1 MMDNIPNL
9 RLEVLI
15 DYVLTKRN
23 VCNGETATEDGID
36 DIEEN
41 VATNSADKINIAQ
54 PEELMRNIFMLTKDQ
69 MLEAH
74 LDQEKFMVI
83 GF

>member
-23 VCNGETATEDGID
+23 VCTATKLTI
-36 DIEEN
+36 IE
-41 VATNSADKINIAQ
+41 ILI
-54 PEELMRNIFMLTKDQ
+54 
-69 MLEAH
+69 
-74 LDQEKFMVI
+74 MV
-83 GF
+83 

>member
-23 VCNGETATEDGID
+23 VCI
-36 DIEEN
+36 
-41 VATNSADKINIAQ
+41 VYSINITSSR
-54 PEELMRNIFMLTKDQ
+54 MRIIRDLTKDCILVQ
-69 MLEAH
+69 N
-74 LDQEKFMVI
+74 QQ
-83 GF
+83 

>member
-23 VCNGETATEDGID
+23 VCSMFEAKQG
-36 DIEEN
+36 
-41 VATNSADKINIAQ
+41 TNFYIILFSYHI
-54 PEELMRNIFMLTKDQ
+54 
-69 MLEAH
+69 
-74 LDQEKFMVI
+74 
-83 GF
+83 

>member
-23 VCNGETATEDGID
+23 VCIKLVNW
-36 DIEEN
+36 
-41 VATNSADKINIAQ
+41 VK
-54 PEELMRNIFMLTKDQ
+54 
-69 MLEAH
+69 
-74 LDQEKFMVI
+74 
-83 GF
+83 

>member
-23 VCNGETATEDGID
+23 VYPILKSLDTILGTWYNTLLMTHGTNPFNILIVGI
-36 DIEEN
+36 
-41 VATNSADKINIAQ
+41 
-54 PEELMRNIFMLTKDQ
+54 
-69 MLEAH
+69 
-74 LDQEKFMVI
+74 
-83 GF
+83 

>member
-23 VCNGETATEDGID
+23 VCNAVQTTFFFSCCANQTC
-36 DIEEN
+36 
-41 VATNSADKINIAQ
+41 
-54 PEELMRNIFMLTKDQ
+54 
-69 MLEAH
+69 LE
-74 LDQEKFMVI
+74 
-83 GF
+83 